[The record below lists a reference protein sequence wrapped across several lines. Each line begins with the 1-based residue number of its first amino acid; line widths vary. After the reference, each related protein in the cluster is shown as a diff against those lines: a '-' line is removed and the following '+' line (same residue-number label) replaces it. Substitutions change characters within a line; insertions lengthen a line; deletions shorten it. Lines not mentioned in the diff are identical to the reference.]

1 MKRYLPVLC
10 LAFGLLLL
18 PACPKTEEPSKTATT
33 TSTTAA
39 PRQAS
44 GPSLVLFQDRNAQG
58 LAIPAIDSAV
68 SVTVAPG
75 SDAEADE
82 YYDAIRPSLGNDFPK
97 PKLQDSNI
105 SDMLNFFGFP
115 ALPASD
121 IEKLDPAVLMDFE
134 KLRRNASDP
143 SFEAAYRANPLRPGE
158 LVAARFFAPKI
169 INVSDPQ
176 VNGVPKGGF
185 GWRKV
190 IRFRARDASKARAA
204 GLDSFFLLFNFAT
217 PEPKFPP
224 PGTHAGQL
232 QGILQPIYPTSGRH
246 RDLYFLVYEALD
258 KPNVAEKIGK
268 FLTATFDLASS
279 VPDGKYYVPTACAQ
293 CHGSEVDEQKGAK
306 VNYLDTDHWID
317 RTDAD
322 NDFPKVSPN
331 DVLVDGVSSYA
342 TYRTLNSEIE
352 TQNTAV
358 GSATGFAVLA
368 TRKWLDLHKVSSP
381 TETTHVPPLGRG
393 FVAAVGDPVW
403 TDGATPDKEL
413 LPLLNRYCFR
423 CHSSVRFHVFQKK
436 VVIQKKANILRRLQ
450 SPPPGFFR
458 MPQDRIL
465 DAPTLAKL
473 IDLINQ
479 LQ

>member
-1 MKRYLPVLC
+1 MKRCLPVLC
-10 LAFGLLLL
+10 IAVALFL
-18 PACPKTEEPSKTATT
+18 PACPKSEQP
-33 TSTTAA
+33 STTATNATTSAASPKA
-39 PRQAS
+39 PA
-44 GPSLVLFQDRNAQG
+44 PELVLFQDRNAQG
-58 LAIPAIDSAV
+58 VATQATDSALQ
-68 SVTVAPG
+68 VTVSPG

-82 YYDAIRPSLGNDFPK
+82 YYNAIRPSLGNDFPK
-97 PKLQDSNI
+97 AKLQDSNI

-121 IEKLDPAVLMDFE
+121 IERLDPAVLMDFE

-143 SFEAAYRANPLRPGE
+143 NFEAAYRANPLRTGE

-190 IRFRARDASKARAA
+190 IRFRARDASKARTA
-204 GLDSFFLLFNFAT
+204 GLDSFFLLFNFTTEA
-217 PEPKFPP
+217 PKFPP
-224 PGTHAGQL
+224 PTAHAAQL
-232 QGILQPIYPTSGRH
+232 QGILQPIYPTAGKH
-246 RDLYFLVYEALD
+246 RDLYFLVYEAID
-258 KPNVAEKIGK
+258 KQNVAEKIGK
-268 FLTATFDLASS
+268 FLTATFDLVSS

-293 CHGSEVDEQKGAK
+293 CHGSEEDDQKGAK

-331 DVLVDGVSSYA
+331 DVLVDGVPSYA

-352 TQNTAV
+352 TQNAAA
-358 GSATGFAVLA
+358 GSANFALLA
-368 TRKWLDLHKVSSP
+368 TRKWLDLHKVGSA
-381 TETTHVPPLGRG
+381 TETSHVPPLGRG
-393 FVAAVGDPVW
+393 FVDAAGDPVW
-403 TDGATPDKEL
+403 TAGATPDQDL

-436 VVIQKKANILRRLQ
+436 AVIQRKSAIVSRLKAL
-450 SPPPGFFR
+450 PPATRR

-465 DAPTLAKL
+465 DATTLAKL
-473 IDLINQ
+473 IDLINK